1 MSEHFEQPGD
11 GFDDIREK
19 LAAALQLDEG
29 VAAPSGLSTSVDAA
43 LAAERGVGAWLSSRS
58 TGLRFALATL
68 AVLLAGA
75 AGAIKLRVDAGAYP
89 QIRLM
94 IELCV
99 PLVLALL
106 AIGRWLRPMH
116 KPPPSIPL
124 EIPLLVLML
133 VALPVASALMP
144 SAHAGHPASL
154 LGVGDDLA
162 KRALGCLMYGSALGI
177 PVGLLLSGLGRR
189 ETSLLLATA
198 AGALAGYVGLFLHC
212 PITGRMHL
220 LLGHM
225 TMPVVA
231 SLTALV
237 VVLIAR
243 RVRRGRRGS

>member
-106 AIGRWLRPMH
+106 AIGIPTLLQ
-116 KPPPSIPL
+116 PPPAPELPPVYS
-124 EIPLLVLML
+124 LVLRDSAQQPLWMVVCDWRTHQFTVNRVAAAAPDAEKSHELWL
-133 VALPVASALMP
+133 VRKDDAAPLSLGLLQGDELHGALPDNANWR
-144 SAHAGHPASL
+144 GT
-154 LGVGDDLA
+154 
-162 KRALGCLMYGSALGI
+162 K
-177 PVGLLLSGLGRR
+177 
-189 ETSLLLATA
+189 
-198 AGALAGYVGLFLHC
+198 ALAVSLEPAGGSPTGLPTGPVLYVAPT
-212 PITGRMHL
+212 PI
-220 LLGHM
+220 
-225 TMPVVA
+225 
-231 SLTALV
+231 
-237 VVLIAR
+237 
-243 RVRRGRRGS
+243 